1 MYWMKKII
9 LVDQDGVLADFRG
22 GFELKWPQY
31 TDEPYTP
38 PTTFY
43 FSRSY
48 PDRLVPL
55 VKKIQRDPGLW
66 VRTSI
71 RVSCLQAKYR
81 RPDSGM
87 SSRVERK
94 VWARMPI
101 V

>member
-55 VKKIQRDPGLW
+55 RSLTPPRLP
-66 VRTSI
+66 
-71 RVSCLQAKYR
+71 VSRSPLGGSA
-81 RPDSGM
+81 
-87 SSRVERK
+87 VEGY
-94 VWARMPI
+94 PNSLHLTP
-101 V
+101 